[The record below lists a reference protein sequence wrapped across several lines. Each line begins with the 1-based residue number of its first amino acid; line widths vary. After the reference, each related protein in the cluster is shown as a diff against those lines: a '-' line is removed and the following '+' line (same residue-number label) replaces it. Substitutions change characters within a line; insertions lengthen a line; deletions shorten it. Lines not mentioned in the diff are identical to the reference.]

1 MAAPT
6 GPTVRRVQLGK
17 ELERLRVRAG
27 FKSLKE
33 AVKGTDIS
41 DSQLYRVE
49 RGTSAFRRAAD
60 LVTLLTRYGITDQED
75 VDFLVEIHRD
85 SLNRGWWSTYARTMP
100 SGLAMYIGLED
111 GAKSIRAWEPGVVF
125 GLFQTEEYA
134 RKLFEAGKLVEEQT
148 TEFVERGVAL
158 RMERQEILTRDSPVE
173 IRAILDESALRRI
186 IGTREIM
193 VTQIERLID
202 LAGLDNV
209 TLQVLPLNQSAYRAH
224 FNFTLMDFEDP
235 VPTVVQ
241 MDMPDGASN
250 LTDKDTEVWRYTRRF
265 DALRDGAIPV
275 AETPKFLHQLSREI

>member
-1 MAAPT
+1 M
-6 GPTVRRVQLGK
+6 QLGK